1 MNTPRNNNSMRD
13 ARIFLALTVAAC
25 CAIARGDSSAADRDL
40 RWRQITEKSESERLR
55 LQRNFREFRSL
66 PAEEQKRLHLL
77 NDQLRKDDRDQGG
90 LRGVMTQYHEW
101 LATLTVGQREDLRKM
116 ADPNIREKRVRALLR
131 EQQEHAE
138 ATVPAIGP
146 KAPRGLSSEDLAAVL
161 AVMEQALKRQQMLSD
176 EEQALLQPKVGLARH
191 MLVMELAYR
200 RPGIPPMG
208 QFGFMPK
215 VVDAMAAKILNPR
228 HRNFVVMREKPLE
241 KSWAMFMLL
250 KGGLINEYESKK
262 PDDATLELFFVQ
274 LPSHKQDEVMRLPH
288 DRQQQKLTQLYL
300 EKKSESDP
308 NEYPRPPRPGFWA
321 MQPPPGLLRQQGA
334 RAGDPQ
340 RGAEGD
346 QSSKENLRKKDK
358 KDKQNGTKKKK
369 GASGAE
375 EEAGAPEG

>member
-1 MNTPRNNNSMRD
+1 ML
-13 ARIFLALTVAAC
+13 FAC
-25 CAIARGDSSAADRDL
+25 CAIVRGDTSQADRDL
-40 RWRQITEKSESERLR
+40 RWRQIAEKSESERSR

-66 PAEEQKRLHLL
+66 PAEEQQRLHTL
-77 NDQLRKDDRDQGG
+77 NDQLKQNEREQGG

-101 LATLTVGQREDLRKM
+101 LGTLTVGQREDLRKQT
-116 ADPNIREKRVRALLR
+116 DPNIREKRVRELLR

-138 ATVPAIGP
+138 STTLPATGA
-146 KAPRGLSSEDLAAVL
+146 KSPRGLSSDDLAAVL
-161 AVMEQALKRQQMLSD
+161 AVTEKALIGQQMLSD
-176 EEQALLQPKVGLARH
+176 EEKALLKDKVGLARH
-191 MLVMELAYR
+191 MLVMEMAYR

-208 QFGFMPK
+208 QFGFNPK
-215 VVDAMAAKILNPR
+215 VVDAMAAKISNPR
-228 HRNFVVMREKPLE
+228 QRNIVQSRERLLE

-300 EKKSESDP
+300 EKKSESNP

-321 MQPPPGLLRQQGA
+321 MQPPPGLLRRGSDA
-334 RAGDPQ
+334 Q

-346 QSSKENLRKKDK
+346 QSVKENTRKKEK
-358 KDKQNGTKKKK
+358 KDKQNSAKKKK
-369 GASGAE
+369 TSGGADEDSS
-375 EEAGAPEG
+375 AGEG